1 MSDARRIIVRNP
13 NSGDRKRSKRAN
25 EIGEKRGYEVWNST
39 KKGETHTL
47 AREAAA
53 EADLVVACGGDGTLN
68 EVVRGVA
75 EAEALSDVELGV
87 IPAGTGNDFADNI
100 GIKSVPHAF
109 DVLEKGAV
117 RTLDLGWAADR
128 PFINSC
134 VAGVTAEA
142 SAATTPAQKRRLGVL
157 AYVMNTLQ
165 KTQAFDGLK
174 IDVRASEN
182 GDVLWQGEAIMLLIG
197 NGRRFPG
204 EQMKQ
209 ANMEDGL
216 MNVVILKRVP
226 TIDYFTQGAVNRLLQ
241 RGASHLTRLKVPQL
255 TLTHEGE
262 PVHFSLDGEMLKL
275 NTLSARSRRGAMRF
289 HVGPTYD
296 PAPEEWGVKPNPK
309 GV

>member
-13 NSGDRKRSKRAN
+13 NSGDRKRSKRAA
-25 EIGEKRGYEVWNST
+25 EIGEQRGYEVWNST

-47 AREAAA
+47 AKEAAE
-53 EADLVVACGGDGTLN
+53 EADMVVACGGDGTLN
-68 EVVRGVA
+68 EVVRGVD
-75 EAEALSDVELGV
+75 EANALSDVEMGV
-87 IPAGTGNDFADNI
+87 VPAGTGNDFADNI

-109 DVLEKGAV
+109 EVLDSKNV
-117 RTLDLGWAADR
+117 RSLDLGWAEER

-142 SAATTPAQKRRLGVL
+142 SAATTPQQKRRLGVM
-157 AYVMNTLQ
+157 AYVLNTLE
-165 KTQAFDGLK
+165 KTQSFDGLK
-174 IDVRASEN
+174 IDVRASEG
-182 GDVLWQGEAIMLLIG
+182 GDVLWSGEAIMILIG

-204 EQMKQ
+204 EQVKQ

-216 MNVVILKRVP
+216 MNVVIIKRAP
-226 TIDYFTQGAVNRLLQ
+226 TLNYLTRGAADRLLQ
-241 RGASHLTRLKVPQL
+241 RGASHLTRIKVPQL
-255 TLTHEGE
+255 RLTHEGD

-275 NTLSARSRRGAMRF
+275 NKLSARSRRGEMRF

-296 PAPEEWGVKPNPK
+296 PNPEEWGTRPNPK